1 MIILVTTPSLLF
13 LSHHPVVFSSYSMD
27 LKEEKKKHSACG
39 KKKIATLLGPQ

>member
-1 MIILVTTPSLLF
+1 
-13 LSHHPVVFSSYSMD
+13 MD